1 METNEIFE
9 GYTVEEMVAVYFNRE
24 ALIEPNFRLYQLNSE
39 GHRYYYRFGENGE
52 PVFYPSVTTL
62 IRQTMPT
69 SPFLIDWI
77 AANGKERANELR
89 DLAAAYGTFMHGEFE
104 KLAINRHYN
113 FDACGLELR
122 RYMEREN
129 LPEKFYGDSIVKI
142 RKDVLAFAQFM
153 KDYKVRP
160 LAVEIGL
167 YSDRGYAG
175 CIDLPCILTDPKKG
189 EEFPADVFLLNPP
202 YSAAGKGFVFV
213 EKALSRMKKG
223 RAAILIQENAGS
235 GEGLPYTAN
244 ILKHSTLLA
253 SIHMADIFKGKASVR
268 TAVYVF
274 EVGKRH
280 KAESIVRFIDFDNDG
295 YVRQNK
301 KKAGLSVNLRDA
313 DHARER
319 YEAVVK
325 IALHG
330 AKYLAP
336 YFDEGH
342 YIEDTIAAEGADCG
356 KDWTFAQHRKVDTQ
370 TNLEDFQ
377 KVVQEY
383 LSWKV
388 GTIIKSGDG
397 LGKSEA
403 RA

>member
-189 EEFPADVFLLNPP
+189 EEFPAIVDFK
-202 YSAAGKGFVFV
+202 SGRKGFTEDCEVPP
-213 EKALSRMKKG
+213 EKLRQKTTALSLLPLLPR
-223 RAAILIQENAGS
+223 LI
-235 GEGLPYTAN
+235 
-244 ILKHSTLLA
+244 
-253 SIHMADIFKGKASVR
+253 R
-268 TAVYVF
+268 
-274 EVGKRH
+274 
-280 KAESIVRFIDFDNDG
+280 
-295 YVRQNK
+295 
-301 KKAGLSVNLRDA
+301 
-313 DHARER
+313 
-319 YEAVVK
+319 
-325 IALHG
+325 
-330 AKYLAP
+330 
-336 YFDEGH
+336 
-342 YIEDTIAAEGADCG
+342 
-356 KDWTFAQHRKVDTQ
+356 
-370 TNLEDFQ
+370 
-377 KVVQEY
+377 
-383 LSWKV
+383 
-388 GTIIKSGDG
+388 
-397 LGKSEA
+397 
-403 RA
+403 